1 MSLSV
6 TLELPDV
13 LAQNAH
19 QVAKQTE
26 QRLEDVLLEWL
37 KRGANDTPV
46 ELLSDEQ
53 LLATAALQLPMDLQQ
68 ELSDLLA
75 LNRESQLGAQQRIR
89 LDELMQFYRRGLVRK
104 AQAIKATVAR
114 GLRPP
119 LDEA

>member
-13 LAQNAH
+13 LARNAH

-53 LLATAALQLPMDLQQ
+53 LLATAALQLPLELQH

-75 LNRESQLGAQQRIR
+75 LNRESQLGPQQRIR

-104 AQAIKATVAR
+104 AQAIKAAVAR